1 MSEKTASTPET
12 TKPSKLSVKL
22 NSLKPSNID
31 NEKKEA
37 AVRRIKFATAYT
49 LAFVAGA
56 LTTVAV
62 MNAKNLHDAET
73 EETAEVEET
82 EETTED

>member
-1 MSEKTASTPET
+1 MSEKNLTPET
-12 TKPSKLSVKL
+12 PKSSKFVTKL

-37 AVRRIKFATAYT
+37 VIRRIKFATAYT
-49 LAFVAGA
+49 AAFAAGV

-62 MNAKNLHDAET
+62 INGKSIFADAMNDEAD
-73 EETAEVEET
+73 EVEEN
-82 EETTED
+82 ENSED